1 MPNFWMLSNLTLQRG
16 GNYSWE
22 FKAEYGDNIRL
33 EWKPEDIFYQTANY
47 QQKKLRK
54 GYRGTITLEVFIWNY
69 LKKADFLRM
78 CLNAE
83 SVEIVYTAPT
93 FNPGLTQHRLVF
105 ESLEVVEMYSE
116 NKFLLRAT
124 ARIQELLSNIP
135 ALDQSP
141 PQS

>member
-1 MPNFWMLSNLTLQRG
+1 MPNFWMLSAIILQVD

-22 FKAEYGDNIRL
+22 FRAEYGDNIRL
-33 EWKPEDIFYQTANY
+33 EWKPEDIFYFTADY

-54 GYRGTITLEVFIWNY
+54 GYRGTITLEVFIWN
-69 LKKADFLRM
+69 LEKADFLRM

-83 SVEIVYTAPT
+83 SVEIAYTAPT
-93 FNPGLTQHRLVF
+93 FNPDLTQYHVVF

-124 ARIQELLSNIP
+124 ARIQELLPNIP
-135 ALDQSP
+135 ALEQ
-141 PQS
+141 